1 MRKLLLILAVFA
13 TGAWLQ
19 AQTIQLPGMGS
30 NNITLHNTQINSA
43 SQLAFGNPEYNV
55 TGFTMK
61 FPTNSNPGY
70 AATST
75 NDHFTPDMLTNIAQ
89 IVPGSSI
96 SLEITL
102 LAPGEGHT
110 AWQKTY
116 SIQLVD

>member
-1 MRKLLLILAVFA
+1 MKRLLLMLAVLA

-19 AQTIQLPGMGS
+19 AQSIQLPGMGS
-30 NNITLHNTQINSA
+30 TNITIESSQISSG
-43 SQLAFGNPEYNV
+43 SQLTFGNPEYNI

-61 FPTNSNPGY
+61 FPTNSNPDY
-70 AATST
+70 VATST
-75 NDHFTPDMLTNIAQ
+75 NNHFTSDMLTNISQ

-102 LAPGEGHT
+102 QAPGEGHT

-116 SIQLVD
+116 SVQLHN

>member
-1 MRKLLLILAVFA
+1 MKKLLLMLAVFA

-19 AQTIQLPGMGS
+19 AQSIQLPGMGS
-30 NNITLHNTQINSA
+30 SNITIESSQINA
-43 SQLAFGNPEYNV
+43 GSQLTFGNPEYNV
-55 TGFTMK
+55 TGFTIK

-75 NDHFTPDMLTNIAQ
+75 DNHFTSDMLSNISQ

-102 LAPGEGHT
+102 RAPGDGHPS
-110 AWQKTY
+110 WQKTY
-116 SIQLVD
+116 SVNLVN